1 MKLGLIIPYRDRKEH
16 LDIFIPYI
24 TQHLESQNISYKII
38 VVEQCNKNP
47 FNRSKLMNIGAK
59 YIYDEVD
66 YLCFHDVDLIPEK
79 SVSYK
84 INNEKV
90 IHLVG
95 YLIKNRDNVVTNSM
109 INYGMS
115 FDEYFKKYKSTN
127 YTKTTYIG
135 GVTLFKKEIW
145 KNNKFNEIYQGWG
158 KEDDDIYWR
167 LAKYSN
173 INITKTENRYISLNH
188 KSNNKIFKI
197 LKYNFNTL
205 DYYSNYYIL
214 HELIDQYIKKNVN
227 QDLIKFDTKYDI
239 CELDVKQKYKK
250 IKVNFKYD
258 KYIKFKAFHIYINKI
273 YLFRK
278 IKNKYYKYFSY
289 YNFITLMLYLILLI
303 SLKLNININL
313 K

>member
-24 TQHLESQNISYKII
+24 TQHLKSQNIDYKII

-95 YLIKNRDNVVTNSM
+95 YLIQNRDNVVTNKM

-188 KSNNKIFKI
+188 KSNSIRICGFKSKTLILNSYFLNRIIKNHSKKFILTDTEFTILDNINKSKYEL
-197 LKYNFNTL
+197 LKVDFQMNKTNYK
-205 DYYSNYYIL
+205 YYI
-214 HELIDQYIKKNVN
+214 IS
-227 QDLIKFDTKYDI
+227 
-239 CELDVKQKYKK
+239 
-250 IKVNFKYD
+250 
-258 KYIKFKAFHIYINKI
+258 HI
-273 YLFRK
+273 
-278 IKNKYYKYFSY
+278 KYF
-289 YNFITLMLYLILLI
+289 ITKIWFLI
-303 SLKLNININL
+303 SLYLLYYIVNEFSIMYFYNSK
-313 K
+313 